1 VKVSQQ
7 STVFTCDI
15 CARTLLLG
23 EKLEVF
29 RDGAD
34 RRTVCALCASLATAR
49 GWRREG
55 APMPPPLGAH
65 GPRAGLRE
73 RLRRRR
79 SDRRREV
86 SVADLYAAAEV
97 PPSLGPH
104 KAGAPEHR
112 RLVDEQRQAASERA
126 VDIAI
131 ETFNLSPYR
140 RTVSG
145 IAKSLGRPRISVIA
159 LGGTRPDVV
168 VTVAWELSWYQY
180 RVDPTTRP
188 AVRLE
193 GRGDDV
199 AELPGRWRAWNA
211 STTQAGEVELGAA
224 PSTVRR

>member
-1 VKVSQQ
+1 MKVSQQ
-7 STVFTCDI
+7 STVLTCDI

-23 EKLEVF
+23 ESLLVYRE
-29 RDGAD
+29 GAD
-34 RRTVCALCASLATAR
+34 RRTVCALCAATATAR

-55 APMPPPLGAH
+55 APTPPPLVAH
-65 GPRAGLRE
+65 GPRSGLRE

-79 SDRRREV
+79 SERRRGV

-97 PPSLGPH
+97 PPALGPLR
-104 KAGAPEHR
+104 AGAPEHR

-131 ETFNLSPYR
+131 ETFNHSPYR

-168 VTVAWELSWYQY
+168 ITVAWDLSWYQY
-180 RVDPTTRP
+180 RVDPTTQP
-188 AVRLE
+188 AVRLD
-193 GRGDDV
+193 GRGDD
-199 AELPGRWRAWNA
+199 ASELPGRWRAWNA
-211 STTQAGEVELGAA
+211 STTQAGEVELGAT
-224 PSTVRR
+224 PSTVRG